1 MRFFPIAMIAMAMPF
16 APLSIDPAIAAD
28 QSCPSAGNLKFICGI
43 ANAED
48 LVQVPGTKWI
58 IGSGLAGGGT
68 PAGML
73 HLIDSQT
80 KAWSALFPGTS
91 PKMELDKAT
100 YGACPGAP
108 NLTNFSAHG
117 LNIKANSD
125 GTDTLYVVNHGGRDS
140 IEFFTVDAKGAEP
153 TVTWVGCAVMPAH
166 TWPNSVAPL
175 PDGGMVVTNMFDP
188 DDKQAPDKMNAG
200 EITGSVLEWHSSE
213 GYKTVPNS
221 NMSGNNGIEVSKD
234 GKYIY
239 VAAWGNKA
247 VVRLTS
253 DGSQRDTIP
262 TGFLSDNLRW
272 APDGSL
278 MIAGQNVPAKEVFDC
293 FESKSERCTQP
304 WRVDRWDTEAMKVT
318 PVVSEGGN
326 PEFGSATVAL
336 EVGDD
341 MFIGTFR
348 GDRIAELPINAQ
360 TPAATGSTTPPS
372 K

>member
-1 MRFFPIAMIAMAMPF
+1 MRLLLIAMAVMAF
-16 APLSIDPAIAAD
+16 ASLNVGRAIAAD
-28 QSCPSAGNLKFICGI
+28 QSCTSAANLKFLCGVY
-43 ANAED
+43 NAED
-48 LVQVPGTKWI
+48 LVQVPGTKWV
-58 IGSGLAGGGT
+58 IGSGFAGGGA
-68 PAGML
+68 PVGKL

-80 KAWSALFPGTS
+80 KTWSALFPGTS

-108 NLTNFSAHG
+108 DLTKFSAHG

-125 GTDTLYVVNHGGRDS
+125 GTDILYVVNHGGRDS

-200 EITGSVLEWHSSE
+200 EITGSVLEWHSSG
-213 GYKTVPNS
+213 GYKPVPNS
-221 NMSGNNGIEVSKD
+221 EMSGNNGIEVSKD

-247 VVRLTS
+247 VVRLTP
-253 DGSQRDTIP
+253 DGSKRDTIP

-278 MIAGQNVPAKEVFDC
+278 MIAGQNVSAKAVFDC
-293 FESKSERCTQP
+293 FDSKNVRCTQP

-318 PVVSEGGN
+318 PVVSEAGN
-326 PEFGSATVAL
+326 PEFGDATVAL

-360 TPAATGSTTPPS
+360 TPAATGSSTPPT

>member
-1 MRFFPIAMIAMAMPF
+1 MKLLPIAVVAIALAT
-16 APLSIDPAIAAD
+16 LSVDRAIAAD
-28 QSCPSAGNLKFICGI
+28 QPCSSVGNLQFICGVM
-43 ANAED
+43 NAED

-58 IGSGLAGGGT
+58 IGSGFAGGGA
-68 PAGML
+68 PVGKL

-80 KAWSALFPGTS
+80 KTWKALFPVGT
-91 PKMELDKAT
+91 PEMKLDKAT
-100 YGACPGAP
+100 YRECPGAP
-108 NLTNFSAHG
+108 DLTKFSAHG
-117 LNIKANSD
+117 LNIKSDGD

-140 IEFFTVDAKGAEP
+140 IEFFTVDAKAAEP
-153 TVTWVGCAVMPAH
+153 TVSWVGCAVMPAH

-175 PDGGMVVTNMFDP
+175 PEGGMVVTDMFDP
-188 DDKQAPDKMNAG
+188 TDKEAPNEMNAG
-200 EITGSVLEWHSSE
+200 KDTGAVYEWHSDT
-213 GYKTVPNS
+213 GYQMVPNS
-221 NMSGNNGIEVSKD
+221 RMSGNNGIEVSKD

-253 DGSQRDTIP
+253 DGSKRDTIP

-278 MIAGQNVPAKEVFDC
+278 MIAGQDVPAKEVFDC
-293 FESKSERCTQP
+293 FDSKNVRCTQP

-318 PVVSEGGN
+318 PVVSEKGN
-326 PEFGSATVAL
+326 PYFGDATVAL
-336 EVGDD
+336 VSGDE

-348 GDRIAELPINAQ
+348 GDRIANLPIPQ
-360 TPAATGSTTPPS
+360 TPAATGSSTPPT